1 VMLDCRHSGSTNDF
15 SPLWT
20 GIHTQREE
28 AVDYV
33 VSSAAAGAL
42 AIVS

>member
-1 VMLDCRHSGSTNDF
+1 MISLLYG
-15 SPLWT
+15 L